1 MLAEVP
7 RADVVIVN
15 PTHFA
20 VALRW
25 DRAALGAPVCVAKGE
40 GELARRIRARAEE
53 AGVPIRRDPP
63 TARAL
68 FAAVAVGE
76 SIREE
81 HFRAVAAAI
90 RFADAMRKRAA
101 LRAWP

>member
-1 MLAEVP
+1 
-7 RADVVIVN
+7 VVIVN
-15 PTHFA
+15 PTHVA

-25 DRAALGAPVCVAKGE
+25 DRASPGAPICVAKGE

-68 FAAVAVGE
+68 YATVALGE
-76 SIREE
+76 AIPVE

-90 RFADAMRKRAA
+90 RFADAMRKRA
-101 LRAWP
+101 RSRGWP